1 MEKAARARDVS
12 AVKARMADLDA
23 QFEALK
29 DAMQKDMSSL
39 RGTQTPRD

>member
-1 MEKAARARDVS
+1 VS